1 MKVLPLIFITGASG
15 FIGFEVAYQAL
26 QAGYRLRLSVR
37 DRDSI
42 PKLQRA
48 LSGHS
53 DRMEFVVVPDITV
66 SGCFDQFLHGATYVI
81 HVASPL
87 AFAGGDIYTPAVRG
101 TKSILSAALQV
112 KTIKRVVLTSSALA
126 LIPGDHR
133 REGLVVSEQTELDEA
148 IDPALIPS
156 LDPRARYRAG
166 KLAAH
171 RATLEFAS
179 DHDPHFN
186 IVMLYPTFVFGPSRL
201 QESASELAGTNAL
214 LFSTLMSE
222 HPKGGQFLG
231 VHIEDVAKAHIRA
244 LDYAAS
250 GVSGFLLSAKRRS
263 WSEVC
268 KLVSEEFPTMKLKLQ
283 PRDWEHYSVD
293 TSQAEKCL
301 GLSFRPMEDQ
311 VRDLLQQQ
319 LSFREF

>member
-1 MKVLPLIFITGASG
+1 MEVLPLIFITGASG
-15 FIGFEVAYQAL
+15 FIGFEVAFQAL
-26 QAGYRLRLSVR
+26 HAGYRLRLSVR
-37 DRDSI
+37 EHGSI
-42 PKLQRA
+42 PKLQQA

-53 DRMEFVVVPDITV
+53 DRVEFVVVPDITV
-66 SGCFDQFLHGATYVI
+66 PGCFDRFLHGATYVI

-112 KTIKRVVLTSSALA
+112 NTIKRVVLTSSALA

-133 REGLVVSEQTELDEA
+133 RDGLVVSEQTELDEA

-156 LDPRARYRAG
+156 LDPRAQYRAG

-186 IVMLYPTFVFGPSRL
+186 IIMLYPTFVFGPNRL
-201 QESASELAGTNAL
+201 QQSASELAGTNAL
-214 LFSTLMSE
+214 LFFTLMSE

-231 VHIEDVAKAHIRA
+231 AHIEDVAKAHIRA
-244 LDYAAS
+244 LGYAAP
-250 GVSGFLLSAKRRS
+250 GVSGFLLSGKRRS
-263 WSEVC
+263 WSDVC
-268 KLVSEEFPTMKLKLQ
+268 KFVREEFPTMKLKLQ
-283 PRDWEHYSVD
+283 PRDWENYTVD

-319 LSFREF
+319 LSFREL